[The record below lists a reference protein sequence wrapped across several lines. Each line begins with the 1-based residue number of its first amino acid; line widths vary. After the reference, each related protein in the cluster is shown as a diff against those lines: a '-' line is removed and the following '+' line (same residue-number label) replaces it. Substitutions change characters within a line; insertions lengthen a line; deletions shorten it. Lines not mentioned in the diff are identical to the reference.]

1 VRDPPRPRFQPD
13 LVRGGDRDAL
23 NAEFA
28 LQTKQFELM
37 FRCPECAYRTA
48 KGQCTVGW
56 PNDAL
61 MAEPLEAIGADLIP
75 VFCKAFE
82 PDAP

>member
-1 VRDPPRPRFQPD
+1 
-13 LVRGGDRDAL
+13 L